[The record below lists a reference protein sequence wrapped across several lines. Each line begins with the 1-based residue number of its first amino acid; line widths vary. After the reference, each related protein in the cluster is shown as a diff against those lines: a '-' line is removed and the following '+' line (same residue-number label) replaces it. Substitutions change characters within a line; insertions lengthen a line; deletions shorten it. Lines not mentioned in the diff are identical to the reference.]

1 MSISFD
7 DLIPK
12 QSKADGLSFD
22 DLIPAAPPQGQVS
35 ASPTAAVSSGPTG
48 GEAVGTV
55 SRGFELPPVMDPFGI
70 NRPVTPPAATF
81 KAGTPGYSV
90 MGDLPPIRPMPMGVR
105 PEFVDQLSKDLAAM
119 TPAQRDV
126 VLSENS
132 LRGTVAKRLLEQA
145 VTQPVPDNSGR
156 ARRRDFAEANP
167 LTGALAS
174 GSANVLKSTIN
185 IPNVAADLFNQS
197 VVNPIGNALGLGE
210 MPRTGFMPGTES
222 LDQMGRDYMPA
233 VGQQS
238 LAKAIEKGQF
248 KDWFMVN
255 MSAQTPQIAQTVAM
269 AVNPALRPLMLP
281 TMGGQEAAAAYTEGD
296 DSRVAATKGTIAAL
310 AEMLP
315 LKAFDSVRDRIL
327 ALPSGVQRNLLQEA
341 SRRLAAAGAALTVQS
356 LVGGIEEVLTEVGKN
371 AVDIGV
377 GKDVPLFQNV
387 PEAGVLGAGGGGVIA
402 TPNIAKALTQ
412 GDTESPAAQ
421 LARALQGE
429 VNNTSI
435 DQDATRRAAV
445 DLLNPSR
452 AQMQRIEPTL
462 NFDDLIPTSANPSG
476 EANGNQVQGIAQAPA
491 VLRNEPTFIDPASIG
506 AIDPAPAPAV
516 APTAPVAAAAP
527 SEPAPSVAP
536 TQPEP
541 PSALTPP
548 VGNDGQ
554 QPATTTMQP
563 ADMQVLR
570 DEALKILNTPDWK
583 KSITVEEVMGD
594 EDATYNIVYKGN
606 VIGTTG
612 TLPLGSGSVFD
623 AVRKAQAADKASVQ
637 RVSTVTGR
645 QVETRMRVVDAS
657 ELMAASG
664 DLQPRDRSRATS
676 DEQINAIA
684 GQLDPQRLGTSAE
697 ADRGA
702 PIIGPDMI
710 VESGN
715 GRVMAIRRAF
725 EMFPERAQAYREYL
739 ASQGYDTTGVKTP
752 VLVRERLTPMTQ
764 QERVAFVQEA
774 NQSAT
779 MALSPVEQAKIDT
792 AAMTDSVVDVW
803 RGGDVS
809 DAANRDFVSAF
820 VGALPQSQR
829 NALLDSSG
837 RLSPDGAVRIR
848 RALLAAA
855 YDDRE
860 LLTELIESAD
870 DNIRSIGNALFD
882 SAAGWLQMRR
892 MARDNTIDPAFDT
905 TAQLVTAARTV
916 SQLRKQRQNVQDWL
930 SQDDLASPRDP
941 IVDAFV
947 KGFYNEKLTRAI
959 GREAINDV
967 LQTYTRFAKEQD
979 TPSMFGEQPT
989 PLDLAQGAVEQRND
1003 SAKTPEQQGL
1013 LDAAPGDVRAGPGVQ
1028 RRGRQAQDSA
1038 VQGRGARVDR
1048 QGQQEPLLDTADA
1061 GRPAQ
1066 GAGTQGTGNQ
1076 AGAGEVNGRAAVPAE
1091 RDAGAEA
1098 SDRQDGGR
1106 VSAPAKNQRVKGAG
1120 KDQFVAASFT
1130 NRQSIYRDAFQE
1142 LGLDPEQAELLPP
1155 ARQFEILSRG
1165 LKDTYGLA
1173 FVQKSDPANLRQSID
1188 QLLDAYRGMQLMTHV
1203 LDLPT
1208 KAIGLDGKMGLALI
1222 GKGTGF
1228 LGAYFPMGGSGKVL
1242 ENLQT
1247 SGPTIAMPGRSNS
1260 FAHEWGHAL
1269 DYFIADKYQGAVADL
1284 SGMVRQGESLSDQ
1297 MPETVADSFRL
1308 LMNSMFFD
1316 NAEMSGRIMDLE
1328 RRIEAAAFKG
1338 IDATGLKTQLAQ
1350 LQSGASKSPK
1360 GRSQFYQASGDFA
1373 LGQGSDPTYWRKPTE
1388 MLARSF
1394 EAYIAHKVE
1403 AAGGST
1409 EFIAKGDFAYQSN
1422 ADDRLRMT
1430 FPKDSDRFNIF
1441 RSYDLLFDAIR
1452 AEALLGDGP
1461 AATMPNNIRLSD
1473 PAVYFGDQQRS
1484 AQSPAIKAAWEA
1496 EKRAFQLRG
1505 RQLEKIGN
1513 RPNDD
1518 RPVGKRLTDGVR
1530 SILETN
1536 RGVLLSMESH
1546 YVKTSGAA
1554 ATAIR
1559 EITKR
1564 IATDPG
1570 SSRETYQDGTFAEAV
1585 DRETRRLMTRLSN
1598 ISSSNDLDLFTDR
1611 QLGELSNVLTA
1622 MGNEALFASPEVVK
1636 AAAPLRELLTDL
1648 YYYNANA
1655 GLDIGFVENGY
1666 LPRLLDEPVVTER
1679 AGEFVKDATLVYKI
1693 VFERDTERPSNAD
1706 DIQVAL
1712 QALAARMKEALIS
1725 PKNDAN
1731 LAAYAKARK
1740 DMSEL
1745 VRKLNAA
1752 NADGDGDKIDSA
1764 QAALS
1769 EFMAKNM
1776 EVFEEAYEYVRDVWS
1791 AQAAAEYQTRISYGS
1806 PENFS
1811 SHSPAGSF
1819 LKERTLPPEADKI
1832 LAKYYIQDPV
1842 ERITNYVQQSVRK
1855 AEYNRRFGIDTRGNE
1870 KNTKLY
1876 RFLESMVNAGVRKED
1891 RDLVERIVA
1900 QVTGTDRST
1909 MPQQAQRLLGAV
1921 HAIGTMTL
1929 LGRVVLTSLAEPMT
1943 VSFQTGRPLDA
1954 LKAVALTI
1962 QEVAATGSVRE
1973 RRAMAQVLGIVSGD
1987 LTDEIISN
1995 RLGGT
2000 VGESGTMQRASS
2012 QFFRRVGLTGLTN
2025 AQRRASMQL
2034 AGRYV
2039 LDMAHA
2045 LDDEKASANEK
2056 GYARD
2061 ELVDAGLTNDD
2072 IDSFVQWAREYDSR
2086 MPRHDELI
2094 DVDGSLTAMGKVYS
2108 IMVGRLVNQAIQNPT
2123 AIDRPWAANT
2133 VVGRM
2138 TFGLLSFSMAFFRN
2152 VIIRSGKRVI
2162 REYEKRGAGQ
2172 AAYVAS
2178 MQLLAP
2184 IATLYMGHLLV
2195 TMAREAMLNPERW
2208 EEEEK
2213 KEGGLPVKW
2222 LTQLAFSR
2230 SGFTGLADPLYN
2242 AILGVKYQ
2250 RDLANMTV
2258 GPTNSYFLQALQ
2270 RIATYFV
2277 MNSDTTNA
2285 SERAAAKGMYE
2296 LAVQP
2301 GLAYATGYLPA
2312 GPIMGYGLGAGYGYL
2327 SSPAFKSQWMD
2338 WWAGEADTKKSKTGE
2353 KNESGGW

>member
-1 MSISFD
+1 MAISFD
-7 DLIPK
+7 DLIPE

-22 DLIPAAPPQGQVS
+22 DLIPAAPPQGPVS

-55 SRGFELPPVMDPFGI
+55 SRGFQLPPVMDPFGI
-70 NRPVTPPAATF
+70 NKPVNPEVQSLRNRYPAPDEPGFVARMGKSFGTGIEQGKAALTAINVNAQDSQVKQNAAKLAELEAQGRGATPEAAGVRRRLEFYQKRQGESLAGLAARQQTLSSSYVYPGVRAMGEAKSFGEAWDVLSSDPLNIIANLGSQSLPAMAPGLAVGLVNPLAGAVTMGATSAGVELGSSLMQFAQENGVNTSDAESLKQFFATPGMLAEARKYAATR
-81 KAGTPGYSV
+81 AG
-90 MGDLPPIRPMPMGVR
+90 II
-105 PEFVDQLSKDLAAM
+105 
-119 TPAQRDV
+119 
-126 VLSENS
+126 
-132 LRGTVAKRLLEQA
+132 GTVDAVSAGLASKTLVPKAMVNPVARA
-145 VTQPVPDNSGR
+145 VTNTAVQIPV
-156 ARRRDFAEANP
+156 
-167 LTGALAS
+167 
-174 GSANVLKSTIN
+174 
-185 IPNVAADLFNQS
+185 Q
-197 VVNPIGNALGLGE
+197 
-210 MPRTGFMPGTES
+210 
-222 LDQMGRDYMPA
+222 
-233 VGQQS
+233 
-238 LAKAIEKGQF
+238 
-248 KDWFMVN
+248 
-255 MSAQTPQIAQTVAM
+255 
-269 AVNPALRPLMLP
+269 
-281 TMGGQEAAAAYTEGD
+281 
-296 DSRVAATKGTIAAL
+296 
-310 AEMLP
+310 
-315 LKAFDSVRDRIL
+315 
-327 ALPSGVQRNLLQEA
+327 
-341 SRRLAAAGAALTVQS
+341 AAAGA
-356 LVGGIEEVLTEVGKN
+356 GG
-371 AVDIGV
+371 
-377 GKDVPLFQNV
+377 
-387 PEAGVLGAGGGGVIA
+387 EAGAQLATKGEIASPGEVVAEGAGGLFTAPLEVAAMA
-402 TPNIAKALTQ
+402 TGA
-412 GDTESPAAQ
+412 
-421 LARALQGE
+421 ARAERETPPAPVQPP
-429 VNNTSI
+429 
-435 DQDATRRAAV
+435 AV
-445 DLLNPSR
+445 PPV
-452 AQMQRIEPTL
+452 QERIEPTL
-462 NFDDLIPTSANPSG
+462 NFDDLIPGDTNA
-476 EANGNQVQGIAQAPA
+476 
-491 VLRNEPTFIDPASIG
+491 EPTFTEPASVG
-506 AIDPAPAPAV
+506 PVDPAPAPAV

-527 SEPAPSVAP
+527 GEPVASNTPAEPQPAPALTPSEPA
-536 TQPEP
+536 
-541 PSALTPP
+541 
-548 VGNDGQ
+548 VGIEGQ
-554 QPATTTMQP
+554 QPA
-563 ADMQVLR
+563 A
-570 DEALKILNTPDWK
+570 TPTD
-583 KSITVEEVMGD
+583 T
-594 EDATYNIVYKGN
+594 
-606 VIGTTG
+606 
-612 TLPLGSGSVFD
+612 
-623 AVRKAQAADKASVQ
+623 Q

-676 DEQINAIA
+676 DEQINTIA
-684 GQLDPQRLGTSAE
+684 GQLDPQRLGASAE

-702 PIIGPDMI
+702 PIIGPDMV

-739 ASQGYDTTGVKTP
+739 ASQGYDTTGIQTP
-752 VLVRERLTPMTQ
+752 VLVRERLTPMTPE
-764 QERVAFVQEA
+764 ERVAFVQEA

-803 RGGDVS
+803 RGGDVT

-829 NALLDSSG
+829 NALLDGNG

-855 YDDRE
+855 YDDRD

-892 MARDNTIDPAFDT
+892 MARDGTIDPAFDT

-947 KGFYNEKLTRAI
+947 KGFYNEKLTRAV

-967 LQTYTRFAKEQD
+967 LQAYAKFAKEQD
-979 TPSMFGEQPT
+979 TPSMFGDQPT
-989 PLDLAQGAVEQRND
+989 PVTLAQGAVEQRND
-1003 SAKTPEQQGL
+1003 AAKTPEQQGL
-1013 LDAAPGDVRAGPGVQ
+1013 LDASPGDVRTGPGVQ

-1038 VQGRGARVDR
+1038 VQGRGPRADR
-1048 QGQQEPLLDTADA
+1048 QGQQEPLLDAADA

-1066 GAGTQGTGNQ
+1066 GAGTQGSGNQ
-1076 AGAGEVNGRAAVPAE
+1076 SGAGEVSGRATVSAE
-1091 RDAGAEA
+1091 RDATAEA

-1120 KDQFVAASFT
+1120 KNQFVAASFT

-1142 LGLDPEQAELLPP
+1142 LGFDPEQAELLPP
-1155 ARQFEILSRG
+1155 ARQFEILSKG
-1165 LKDTYGLA
+1165 LKETYGLA

-1242 ENLQT
+1242 EFLQT
-1247 SGPTIAMPGRSNS
+1247 DGPTIAMPGRSNS

-1284 SGMVRQGESLSDQ
+1284 SGLVREGESLSDQ
-1297 MPETVADSFRL
+1297 MPESVADSFRL
-1308 LMNSMFFD
+1308 LMNSLFFD

-1338 IDATGLKTQLAQ
+1338 IDATGLKAQLAQ
-1350 LQSGASKSPK
+1350 LQSGASKSTK
-1360 GRSQFYQASGDFA
+1360 GRSQFYQTSGEFA
-1373 LGQGSDPTYWRKPTE
+1373 ENQGSDPTYWRKPTE

-1403 AAGGST
+1403 AAGGTT
-1409 EFIAKGDFAYQSN
+1409 EFIAKGDYAYQSN

-1473 PAVYFGDQQRS
+1473 PAVYFGDQQES
-1484 AQSPAIKAAWEA
+1484 SQSPAIKAAWEA

-1513 RPNDD
+1513 RPKDD
-1518 RPVGKRLTDGVR
+1518 RPLGKKLTDGVR

-1536 RGVLLSMESH
+1536 RGVLLSMEAH
-1546 YVKTSGAA
+1546 YAKTSGAA

-1570 SSRETYQDGTFAEAV
+1570 NSRETYEDGTFAEAV

-1598 ISSSNDLDLFTDR
+1598 ISRSNDLDLFTDR

-1679 AGEFVKDATLVYKI
+1679 AGEFVKDATLVYQI

-1712 QALAARMKEALIS
+1712 QALAARMREALIN
-1725 PKNDAN
+1725 PRKDAS
-1731 LAAYAKARK
+1731 LAAYTKARK
-1740 DMSEL
+1740 DMNEL
-1745 VRKLNAA
+1745 VRSLNAA
-1752 NADGDGDKIDSA
+1752 IAEGDDDKIDAA
-1764 QAALS
+1764 QAALN
-1769 EFMAKNM
+1769 EFIDDNM

-1791 AQAAAEYQTRISYGS
+1791 GQAAAEYQTRISYGS

-1842 ERITNYVQQSVRK
+1842 ERISNYVHQSVRK
-1855 AEYNRRFGIDTRGNE
+1855 AEYNRRFGIDARGNE

-2045 LDDEKASANEK
+2045 IDDTEASAKEK

-2072 IDSFVQWAREYDSR
+2072 IDAFVQWAREYDSR

-2108 IMVGRLVNQAIQNPT
+2108 IMVGRLVNQAIQNPS

-2172 AAYVAS
+2172 AAYVAG
-2178 MQLLAP
+2178 MQMLAP

-2195 TMAREAMLNPERW
+2195 TVAREAMLNPERW

-2230 SGFTGLADPLYN
+2230 SGFTGLADPIYN
-2242 AILGVKYQ
+2242 ALLGVKYQ

-2277 MNSDTTNA
+2277 MNSDTTNSA
-2285 SERAAAKGMYE
+2285 ERAAAKGMYE

-2301 GLAYATGYLPA
+2301 TLAYATGYLPA

-2338 WWAGEADTKKSKTGE
+2338 WWAGESDTKKAKTGE
-2353 KNESGGW
+2353 KTESGGW